1 MSILNVITYDEK
13 GAADK
18 TPLPDPQTLQWD
30 SVDVEAE
37 GCSGTNQLG
46 EYFRDVIASKV
57 TLSATWA
64 VLSDEEISGPLKSI
78 EEKSFVL
85 EYPDARLGKR
95 VTTEVYVNSRT
106 APMYCYDKG
115 EEGQEDSWKWQGL
128 SISFME
134 V

>member
-1 MSILNVITYDEK
+1 M
-13 GAADK
+13 
-18 TPLPDPQTLQWD
+18 
-30 SVDVEAE
+30 
-37 GCSGTNQLG
+37 
-46 EYFRDVIASKV
+46 
-57 TLSATWA
+57 
-64 VLSDEEISGPLKSI
+64 
-78 EEKSFVL
+78 L

-95 VTTEVYVNSRT
+95 VVTEVYVNSRT

>member
-1 MSILNVITYDEK
+1 MSILNVITYDEN

-64 VLSDEEISGPLKSI
+64 VLSDEEISGLLKSI

-95 VTTEVYVNSRT
+95 VMTEVYVNSRT
-106 APMYCYDKG
+106 ALMYCYDKG